1 MLAEIFA
8 RGPIAVTVACPAAFE
23 NYTGGIFEDKTGDV
37 SLDHSVEIVGWG
49 VEGGVKYWI
58 GRNSWGTYWGEDG
71 WFRIVR
77 GTNNLGI
84 EANCD
89 WAVWDGTVP
98 AQYLKG
104 SGGNS
109 STSRGVHGI

>member
-1 MLAEIFA
+1 MVYRVDPHDRAGL
-8 RGPIAVTVACPAAFE
+8 
-23 NYTGGIFEDKTGDV
+23 
-37 SLDHSVEIVGWG
+37 LQ
-49 VEGGVKYWI
+49 I
-58 GRNSWGTYWGEDG
+58 GRNSWGTYWGEHG

-89 WAVWDGTVP
+89 WAVWDGQVP

-104 SGGNS
+104 GGGNTTATAAGS
-109 STSRGVHGI
+109 YS

>member
-1 MLAEIFA
+1 MVYRVDPHDRAGL
-8 RGPIAVTVACPAAFE
+8 
-23 NYTGGIFEDKTGDV
+23 
-37 SLDHSVEIVGWG
+37 LQ
-49 VEGGVKYWI
+49 I
-58 GRNSWGTYWGEDG
+58 GRNSWGTYWGEHG

-89 WAVWDGTVP
+89 WAVWDGQVP

-104 SGGNS
+104 GGGN
-109 STSRGVHGI
+109 TTADSRS